1 MRTPEEFMDLVLT
14 FARENEHIRMVGME
28 GSRVNKNI
36 PVDSFQDFDIT
47 YFVDDIDAFTENDSW
62 LSFFGDI
69 VMMQKPEDMELVP
82 AEEEGYSYLILFGDY
97 NKMDLTLLETK
108 QIHDY
113 LQGDGL
119 RTILI
124 DKDGRVP
131 EKIVPSCAKFG
142 GIVYTSTRSL
152 CAILTTSC

>member
-47 YFVDDIDAFTENDSW
+47 YFVDDIGAFTENDSW

-69 VMMQKPEDMELVP
+69 VMMQKPEDMERQRRKVIP
-82 AEEEGYSYLILFGDY
+82 I
-97 NKMDLTLLETK
+97 
-108 QIHDY
+108 
-113 LQGDGL
+113 
-119 RTILI
+119 
-124 DKDGRVP
+124 
-131 EKIVPSCAKFG
+131 
-142 GIVYTSTRSL
+142 
-152 CAILTTSC
+152 